1 VAIPSRS
8 GSLEIGV
15 YSRRGGDLVELNP
28 EVVNWKTGGVLKSVG
43 TLGVV
48 KGDVNG
54 RINRPHSPNG
64 LSGPVELVVYA
75 PEGVAITEYQLIRLH
90 EHADGREFR
99 TVTGG
104 IFHVSG
110 GSTRDE
116 IDFEG
121 TKTAPRT
128 YSINLGVISAGE
140 YGLVPPGIESS
151 TRASSS
157 LGKMYT
163 FRIVE

>member
-1 VAIPSRS
+1 MFSSR
-8 GSLEIGV
+8 LE
-15 YSRRGGDLVELNP
+15 L
-28 EVVNWKTGGVLKSVG
+28 W
-43 TLGVV
+43 
-48 KGDVNG
+48 
-54 RINRPHSPNG
+54 
-64 LSGPVELVVYA
+64 
-75 PEGVAITEYQLIRLH
+75 LIRLH

-116 IDFEG
+116 VDFEG
-121 TKTAPRT
+121 ATTAPRT
-128 YSINLGVISAGE
+128 YSISLGALSAGE
-140 YGLVPPGIESS
+140 YGLAPPGIESS

-163 FRIVE
+163 FRVVE